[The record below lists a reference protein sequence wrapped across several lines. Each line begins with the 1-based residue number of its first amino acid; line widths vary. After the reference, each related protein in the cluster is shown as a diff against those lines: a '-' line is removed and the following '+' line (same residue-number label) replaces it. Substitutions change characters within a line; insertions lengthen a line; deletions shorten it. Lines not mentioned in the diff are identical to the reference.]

1 MILTVGI
8 VNDAQFSSIDNT
20 LVIPIKR
27 LTVPNYCTRRAP
39 MAPIQVKLFKKT
51 NLQINLPRNEL

>member
-20 LVIPIKR
+20 LVVPIKR

-51 NLQINLPRNEL
+51 N

>member
-20 LVIPIKR
+20 LLVPIKR

-39 MAPIQVKLFKKT
+39 MAPIAGFQCHAIQTRSK
-51 NLQINLPRNEL
+51 